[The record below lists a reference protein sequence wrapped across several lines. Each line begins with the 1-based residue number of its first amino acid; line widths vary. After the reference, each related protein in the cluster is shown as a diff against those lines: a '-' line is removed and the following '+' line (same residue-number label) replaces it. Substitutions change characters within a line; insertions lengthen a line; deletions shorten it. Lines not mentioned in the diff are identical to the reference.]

1 MKKSVFYAMFMVF
14 TLSALPTVV
23 QAAEKTPVSKTT
35 IPENV
40 PEEIRVM
47 INRLEE
53 IKELDRSDM
62 NRIERKALRKEVRTL
77 KSAVKAAGYGIYIS
91 AGAVIVILLILLLI

>member
-1 MKKSVFYAMFMVF
+1 MKKSVFYALLIIIS
-14 TLSALPTVV
+14 LSAIPTAVH
-23 QAAEKTPVSKTT
+23 AAEKTPLSKTN
-35 IPENV
+35 IPEDV
-40 PEEIRVM
+40 PAEIRLM

-62 NRIERKALRKEVRTL
+62 NRSERKALREEVRTL

>member
-1 MKKSVFYAMFMVF
+1 MKKSVFYAMFMAF
-14 TLSALPTVV
+14 TLSAIPTTL
-23 QAAEKTPVSKTT
+23 QAAENSPVSKT
-35 IPENV
+35 IPEDV
-40 PEEIRVM
+40 PKEVRVM

-62 NRIERKALRKEVRTL
+62 NRSERKALREEVRTL